1 MKFSQFFISR
11 PIFAGV
17 ISLMIM
23 IAGAIAVFQLPVTEY
38 PEVVPPTVV
47 VTASYPGANPT
58 VIGDTVATPLEQA
71 INGTE
76 GMLYMSSQATS
87 DGNLSLTVT
96 FELGTDIDDAQ
107 VLVQNRVAR
116 ALPRLPQEV
125 QRLGVVTEKS
135 SPDLTMVVHLT
146 SPDDSHDM
154 LYLSN
159 YANLNVKDEL
169 ARVEGVG
176 SVRLFGAGE
185 YSMRIWLD
193 PPKLAALNMT
203 AMDVV
208 NAIREQ
214 NQQAAAGS
222 LGAQPTAENNFQL
235 LINLKGRLSTEDE
248 FRNIV
253 IKVGEQGQ
261 IVRLSDVARV
271 ELGANSYSLRSL
283 LNNKHAVAI
292 PIFQRP
298 GSNAIEIS
306 DGVRAKMAELK
317 ENFPQ
322 GVDYSIV
329 YDPTVFVR
337 GSIDAVVK
345 TLFEALLLVVV
356 VVVLFLQNWRAAIIP
371 LAAVPVSLIGT
382 FAIMHGLGFSLN
394 ALSLFG
400 LVLAIG
406 IVVDDAIVVVENVER
421 NIENG
426 LPPVAAS
433 RQAMKEVTGPII
445 ATTLVLAAV
454 FIPTAFMSGLT
465 GQFYRQ
471 FALTITISTVISA
484 LNSLTLSPAL
494 SALLLRSKTAPKDGL
509 SKLIDW
515 LFGRWLFVPFN
526 RFFDWGSNAYSG
538 TVKRVI
544 RGAGI
549 VMVLYA
555 GLLALT
561 GYQFVETPTGYVPSQ
576 DKQYLVAFA
585 QLPDASSLDRT
596 EDVIREMS
604 SIALAHPG
612 VESSVA
618 FPGLNINGFT
628 NSPSSGVVF
637 VTLKP
642 FAERQ
647 EEHLSGNAIAW
658 ALNGKFSSIQDAFI
672 AIFPPPPVNGLGN
685 IGGFRLQIQDKGNL
699 GYEELYAV
707 TQQVIMKAWQAPE
720 LTGAFTSFQV
730 NTPQIDVEVNR
741 EKAKMQ
747 GVSVDDIFATM
758 QINLGSLY
766 VNDFNKF
773 GRNYQVNVQSQDS
786 FRQEPEQIAQLKV
799 RNASGDM
806 IPLGSFISVHHSAG
820 PDRVMH
826 YNGFTTAEVNASPA
840 PGFSSGQ
847 AQAAMEKILAETLPH
862 GMSYE
867 WTELTYQQQ
876 LAGNTAMYVFPLV
889 VLLVFLVLAAQ
900 YESLSLPLAIILIV
914 PMTLLSAITG
924 VIIYGGDNNIFTQIG
939 FIVLVGLAT
948 KNAIL
953 IVEFAR
959 EKEHEGFT
967 VREAIL
973 EASHQRLRPILM
985 TSIAFIMGVLPMV
998 ISTGAGAEMRQAMG
1012 VAVFSGMIG
1021 VTIFG
1026 LLLTPVFYVLIRK
1039 YLGRASLNK
1048 AEEKSK
1054 VGPDGV
1060 IEAS

>member
-1 MKFSQFFISR
+1 M
-11 PIFAGV
+11 
-17 ISLMIM
+17 
-23 IAGAIAVFQLPVTEY
+23 
-38 PEVVPPTVV
+38 
-47 VTASYPGANPT
+47 
-58 VIGDTVATPLEQA
+58 
-71 INGTE
+71 
-76 GMLYMSSQATS
+76 
-87 DGNLSLTVT
+87 
-96 FELGTDIDDAQ
+96 
-107 VLVQNRVAR
+107 
-116 ALPRLPQEV
+116 
-125 QRLGVVTEKS
+125 
-135 SPDLTMVVHLT
+135 
-146 SPDDSHDM
+146 
-154 LYLSN
+154 
-159 YANLNVKDEL
+159 
-169 ARVEGVG
+169 
-176 SVRLFGAGE
+176 
-185 YSMRIWLD
+185 
-193 PPKLAALNMT
+193 
-203 AMDVV
+203 
-208 NAIREQ
+208 
-214 NQQAAAGS
+214 
-222 LGAQPTAENNFQL
+222 
-235 LINLKGRLSTEDE
+235 
-248 FRNIV
+248 
-253 IKVGEQGQ
+253 
-261 IVRLSDVARV
+261 
-271 ELGANSYSLRSL
+271 
-283 LNNKHAVAI
+283 
-292 PIFQRP
+292 
-298 GSNAIEIS
+298 
-306 DGVRAKMAELK
+306 
-317 ENFPQ
+317 
-322 GVDYSIV
+322 
-329 YDPTVFVR
+329 
-337 GSIDAVVK
+337 
-345 TLFEALLLVVV
+345 
-356 VVVLFLQNWRAAIIP
+356 
-371 LAAVPVSLIGT
+371 
-382 FAIMHGLGFSLN
+382 
-394 ALSLFG
+394 
-400 LVLAIG
+400 
-406 IVVDDAIVVVENVER
+406 
-421 NIENG
+421 
-426 LPPVAAS
+426 
-433 RQAMKEVTGPII
+433 
-445 ATTLVLAAV
+445 
-454 FIPTAFMSGLT
+454 
-465 GQFYRQ
+465 
-471 FALTITISTVISA
+471 
-484 LNSLTLSPAL
+484 SPAL
-494 SALLLRSKTAPKDGL
+494 SALLLRSKNAPKDGL
-509 SKLIDW
+509 SKVIDT

-526 RFFDWGSNAYSG
+526 RFFDWGSHAYTR

-555 GLLALT
+555 GLLVLT

-647 EEHLSGNAIAW
+647 EEHMSGNAIAW

-672 AIFPPPPVNGLGN
+672 AIFPPPPVNGLGGN

-730 NTPQIDVEVNR
+730 NTPQIDVDVNR

-747 GVSVDDIFATM
+747 GVSVDEIFATM

-799 RNASGDM
+799 RNGNGDM

-847 AQAAMEKILAETLPH
+847 AQAVMEKILAETLPH

-876 LAGNTAMYVFPLV
+876 LAGNTAMYIFPLV

-959 EKEHEGFT
+959 EKEQEGFT

-1012 VAVFSGMIG
+1012 GCGILRNDRCYYLWSAADTGILCVDTQVS
-1021 VTIFG
+1021 
-1026 LLLTPVFYVLIRK
+1026 RK
-1039 YLGRASLNK
+1039 GFPEQST
-1048 AEEKSK
+1048 
-1054 VGPDGV
+1054 DG
-1060 IEAS
+1060 E